1 MKFSCFT
8 SNKIDLFCFLPLFL
22 SLFISSPV
30 IHVNVDIKIKELAFL
45 LFFISKSPGGCAI
58 YRQNERVL
66 EMQNFTPAYMK
77 GWT

>member
-1 MKFSCFT
+1 MRNASGHQAK
-8 SNKIDLFCFLPLFL
+8 KERQR
-22 SLFISSPV
+22 
-30 IHVNVDIKIKELAFL
+30 KKELAFL